1 MEKNRRGFL
10 QILDDSRLSQWT
22 WALHLISAS
31 LGLWRQNWRDL
42 DWAVILSTRSQ
53 KFDDFLGVGFPGLVL
68 VSHLWRW
75 HWPCRWS
82 ACLNWW
88 LLRSLV
94 KSHEKPLGYI
104 DCCIHIW
111 SYNVIYIYICINYI
125 LFLIA
130 SSWHM
135 VMACHGHGRWV
146 YTQQQCKDCITP
158 SYAVACLTEI
168 VVFVGNTSHQY
179 IFCSL
184 VTAYYWYCWQ
194 TCNLPS
200 GTHTLQQHTVCFKGT
215 LVDQF
220 HWHVWLP
227 GGAFS
232 VVFAP
237 GNSLI
242 ANLFVGLALKRSFAQ
257 GVWRFLPIPP
267 LVACLPLAAVITA
280 IWSPKW
286 RLMAGTFAR
295 ALAETDLKMPK
306 HWRLVFNQHNEH
318 WVALNNAPRFQL
330 RLYSGYEALL
340 GLEAV
345 QCRPA
350 PTTQPSEKCR
360 AGEHPIKIFRNQFIS
375 IHEPINIHQ
384 YA

>member
-1 MEKNRRGFL
+1 M
-10 QILDDSRLSQWT
+10 
-22 WALHLISAS
+22 ISWKS
-31 LGLWRQNWRDL
+31 D
-42 DWAVILSTRSQ
+42 
-53 KFDDFLGVGFPGLVL
+53 FPGLFFRQSPLEMALAVSVVRLLNL
-68 VSHLWRW
+68 VA
-75 HWPCRWS
+75 P
-82 ACLNWW
+82 
-88 LLRSLV
+88 SLV

-104 DCCIHIW
+104 DYCIHIC
-111 SYNVIYIYICINYI
+111 SYMVTYIYICINYI
-125 LFLIA
+125 LFLIS
-130 SSWHM
+130 SSWDM

-146 YTQQQCKDCITP
+146 YTQQPCKDCITP

-168 VVFVGNTSHQY
+168 VVLAGNTSHQY

-184 VTAYYWYCWQ
+184 VTRVLLILLTNMQSALRYSYITATYCMFQ
-194 TCNLPS
+194 RNTCWSISLRC
-200 GTHTLQQHTVCFKGT
+200 LIAR
-215 LVDQF
+215 
-220 HWHVWLP
+220 
-227 GGAFS
+227 GAFS

-257 GVWRFLPIPP
+257 GIWRFLPIPP

-286 RLMAGTFAR
+286 RLMTGTFAR

-330 RLYSGYEALL
+330 RLYNGYETLL

-375 IHEPINIHQ
+375 IHEQINIHQ